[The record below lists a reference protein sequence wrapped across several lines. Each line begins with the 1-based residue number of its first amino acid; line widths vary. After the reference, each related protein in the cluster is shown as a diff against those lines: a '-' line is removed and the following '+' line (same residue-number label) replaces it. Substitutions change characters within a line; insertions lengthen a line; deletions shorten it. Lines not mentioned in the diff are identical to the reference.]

1 MEVGLIGT
9 HMVLVV
15 LRAALDED
23 TERENAHHPN
33 HREMAHIVVEAH
45 P

>member
-1 MEVGLIGT
+1 MEVGLIGAP
-9 HMVLVV
+9 MMLVV
-15 LRAALDED
+15 LLVAPDKD
-23 TERENAHHPN
+23 TEREHAHHLS